1 MSFQKKVLTLLLVAG
16 LLAPFATHAA
26 EEGGL
31 RFQKTVP
38 YRLGKLTELN
48 AKVGPVRV
56 DSIELTQPKD
66 GGGPAAS
73 IVGRIRGGGGSSETQ
88 ATIRAAFDTQNPSE
102 EEWVV
107 TYTLDFLDRDGKL
120 IDRVSKS
127 QGFEGEAKVYN
138 LDHQILE
145 YVLPMIHRVE
155 IRLEARYD

>member
-1 MSFQKKVLTLLLVAG
+1 MSSPKKILVLLLG
-16 LLAPFATHAA
+16 LALLTAAVSSAA
-26 EEGGL
+26 EEGSL

-38 YRLGKLTELN
+38 YKLGKLVELN

-56 DSIELTQPKD
+56 DSIEFSQPKD

-88 ATIRAAFDTQNPSE
+88 ATIRAAFDTQNPNE
-102 EEWVV
+102 DEWVV

-120 IDRVSKS
+120 IDRVTKS
-127 QGFEGEAKVYN
+127 EGFEGEAKVYN